1 MKQSKI
7 TALYSRLSRDDELV
21 GESGSIQMQKS
32 MLEEYAAKNGFTN
45 VKHFVDDG
53 YTGGNFERPGWKK
66 LMTEIENGN
75 VETVISKDLSRVGRD
90 YLQTGFYTEVFFR
103 EKGVR
108 FIAIANNIDSKDQ
121 SSSERTQKVDIF
133 LNFIGKV
140 EIPEPELTPQQIVD
154 AETARKKRERCR
166 EAQRRYAARKKEQAH
181 QELLA
186 QQKTSKTKGAK
197 TKTTLAIA
205 Q

>member
-32 MLEEYAAKNGFTN
+32 MLEEYAAKNGFPN
-45 VKHFVDDG
+45 IKHFVDDG
-53 YTGGNFERPGWKK
+53 YTGGNFERPDWKK
-66 LMTEIENGN
+66 LITEIENGN

-121 SSSERTQKVDIF
+121 SSSEFAPF
-133 LNFIGKV
+133 LNIMSEWYECVQVGATIFYV
-140 EIPEPELTPQQIVD
+140 TVLLQTSTPTYQ
-154 AETARKKRERCR
+154 
-166 EAQRRYAARKKEQAH
+166 
-181 QELLA
+181 
-186 QQKTSKTKGAK
+186 GAV
-197 TKTTLAIA
+197 A
-205 Q
+205 